1 MTESNDTFCS
11 GAVPAVAFPGPPP
24 GAAWASCEAGLLVL
38 ENNVLRGEW
47 TVAEG
52 RLRPIRFVDRLSG
65 AELDLRGAECFQLA
79 LDRAPRRG
87 LERVPAGSLRLD
99 KVHLERLLPVPG
111 AVRAADGFPGWG
123 VQAFLGDEKHG
134 FGVIWTVALRDGANY
149 VRFGVRPMTGRAI
162 PIQEIVLLDW
172 PIPEARLA
180 GRVSGSPVLAGTWF
194 LGVEHPLARNE
205 VVAPSELENT
215 PQVRGTLSGLIRH
228 PGRSV
233 EGTAVVGVA
242 PAGQSRRAFLYY
254 LERERAQPY
263 RQYLH
268 YNNGYE
274 IGCEYWKRKN
284 GPDPSEALTFRRHQE
299 RLWLAYIQAFGRELA
314 EARNV
319 ALDGFVHDFMWDDE
333 DRVWEFNEGY
343 PEGFG
348 PAREEAERW
357 GAGLGVWLSPW
368 GGYPGKPARLRAGR
382 ALGFLTTD
390 QGLTLACPRYFAR
403 FWAACT
409 EMIRRYGVGY
419 FKFDGFGAGNNQ
431 PGPAHYATDVEAL
444 LDLSADLRQ
453 LRPDVLVNPSTGSWP
468 SPFWLRWADVIWRQG
483 SDSSEEGKGSER
495 QRWITYRDAAT
506 YQGIVQRAPLY
517 PLSAL
522 MLHGVFINRA
532 PFAGNPFDPA
542 NPDPVLDPGDIAA
555 EIRSFF
561 ATGTAL
567 QELYIHPELLTPAMW
582 DTLAEAAAWAR
593 ANADV
598 LADTHWIGGNPAE
611 LEVYGWAS
619 WNCRQGILTL
629 RNPDDRPQGLELCL
643 REAFELPAAAPRS
656 YRLASPW
663 REDEGKP
670 ALELTAEERHRF
682 ELQPFEVLVLEAT
695 PVTEEGKGRA
705 G

>member
-1 MTESNDTFCS
+1 MTESNDTS
-11 GAVPAVAFPGPPP
+11 RANLVPAVAFPGPPP
-24 GAAWASCEAGLLVL
+24 GEARASCEAGLLVL
-38 ENNVLRGEW
+38 ENHVLRGEW

-52 RLRPIRFVDRLSG
+52 RLRPVRFVDMLSG
-65 AELDLRGAECFQLA
+65 AELDLRGAECFQLV
-79 LDRAPRRG
+79 LDRAPSPEP
-87 LERVPAGSLRLD
+87 ERVMAGSLHLD
-99 KVHLERLLPVPG
+99 TVRLERLSPVPG
-111 AVRAADGFPGWG
+111 TVRAADGFPGWG
-123 VQAFLGDEKHG
+123 FEVFLGNEKHG
-134 FGVIWTVALRDGANY
+134 LGVIWTAALRDGANY
-149 VRFGVRPMTGRAI
+149 VRFGVRLMTGRTTI
-162 PIQEIVLLDW
+162 VQEVVLLDW

-180 GRVSGSPVLAGTWF
+180 GSVSGSPVLAGTWF

-205 VVAPSELENT
+205 VVSPSEPGNA
-215 PQVRGTLSGLIRH
+215 PRVRCGIERPTEDWR
-228 PGRSV
+228 RTV
-233 EGTAVVGVA
+233 EYSAVVGVA
-242 PAGQSRRAFLYY
+242 PAGQSRRAFLHY

-284 GPDPSEALTFRRHQE
+284 GPTPEDALAFRRDQG

-333 DRVWEFNEGY
+333 DQVWEFNEGY
-343 PEGFG
+343 PDGFG
-348 PAREEAERW
+348 PAREAAARW
-357 GAGLGVWLSPW
+357 GAGIGVWLSPW

-403 FWAACT
+403 FRAACV

-431 PGPAHYATDVEAL
+431 PGPAHYASDVEAL
-444 LDLSADLRQ
+444 LNLITDLRRLQ
-453 LRPDVLVNPSTGSWP
+453 PEVFVNPSTGSWP

-483 SDSSEEGKGSER
+483 ADSFQAGQGSDR
-495 QRWITYRDAAT
+495 QQWITYRDAAT

-532 PFAGNPFDPA
+532 PFAGNPFDPE
-542 NPDPVLDPGDIAA
+542 NPDPVLEPADITA

-567 QELYIHPELLTPAMW
+567 QELYIHPELMAPAMW
-582 DTLAEAAAWAR
+582 DTLAEAATWAR

-611 LEVYGWAS
+611 LAVYGWAS
-619 WNCRQGILTL
+619 WNRRQGILAL
-629 RNPDDRPQGLELCL
+629 RNPDDRPQSPELCL
-643 REAFELPAAAPRS
+643 REAFELPTDAPQT

-663 REDEGKP
+663 REDAGKP
-670 ALELTAEERHRF
+670 VLELTAEEPHRF
-682 ELQPFEVLVLEAT
+682 ELQPFEVRVLEAT
-695 PVTEEGKGRA
+695 PVAEE
-705 G
+705 